1 MEETKWDKNRYLLLM
16 FKVEKQGQN
25 DEMRLLLPV
34 PPLQHAL
41 PARPAQRLHNPAT
54 ISEEDILCYPFV
66 LYLAFIYCRKRLIS
80 VQVQFSP
87 VQLQHQF
94 QGHFAGPQSTE
105 KTVRL
110 DEQTFHSNSSWHINL
125 KKIPVM
131 EVKSWQ
137 IRGSPPRF
145 CLDTTFKDT
154 LARPLSSPKDKQK
167 TKYQHQQTERRIH
180 VQ

>member
-1 MEETKWDKNRYLLLM
+1 MEETKWDKTGDLLLM

-80 VQVQFSP
+80 V
-87 VQLQHQF
+87 
-94 QGHFAGPQSTE
+94 
-105 KTVRL
+105 
-110 DEQTFHSNSSWHINL
+110 
-125 KKIPVM
+125 
-131 EVKSWQ
+131 
-137 IRGSPPRF
+137 
-145 CLDTTFKDT
+145 
-154 LARPLSSPKDKQK
+154 
-167 TKYQHQQTERRIH
+167 
-180 VQ
+180 